1 MTALKVLFFDIETA
15 PLETFL
21 WHPRQDYIPMEM
33 IKEDTFI
40 INWGAKWSGDRR
52 IMSGLVTPDEA
63 LKRNDK
69 RLIKELAQLIRQ
81 ADVLVGHNIN
91 GFDLP
96 KLNGRLM
103 HYQLEPLGP
112 VRTIDTLAL
121 SKRNFM
127 LAYHKLDYLAQFL
140 GIGNKI
146 RTDFQLWR
154 DCVDGSPKALKEMQR
169 YNIQDVKLTEQVFE
183 AMKPYVRNL
192 PRLYR
197 GVHGNSRICPFC
209 GEDALIIRGYYD
221 TQGSSFPRFQ
231 CKNCWRYSRA
241 KSSDKTKALGVHPL

>member
-1 MTALKVLFFDIETA
+1 MNELKVLFFDIETA
-15 PLETFL
+15 PLETYI

-40 INWGAKWSGDRR
+40 INWGAKWGHAKKVV
-52 IMSGLVTPDEA
+52 SGLVTPAEA
-63 LKRNDK
+63 KARDDK
-69 RLIKELAQLIRQ
+69 RLVTELSEIIRE
-81 ADVLVGHNIN
+81 ADLLVGHNIN

-103 HYQLEPLGP
+103 KYKLEPLGP
-112 VRTIDTLAL
+112 VRTIDTLQL

-140 GIGNKI
+140 GIGSKI

-154 DCVDGSPKALKEMQR
+154 ECVAGDPVALKEMQR
-169 YNIQDVKLTEQVFE
+169 YNVMDVLLTEKVFE

-192 PRLYR
+192 PRLFR
-197 GVHGNSRICPFC
+197 GTYGSRDCPFC
-209 GEDALIIRGYYD
+209 GQPKLIIRGYYD
-221 TQGSSFPRFQ
+221 TQGSSFPRYQ
-231 CKNCWRYSRA
+231 CTNCKRYSRSRKSA
-241 KSSDKTKALGVHPL
+241 KLLALATHPL